1 MSKRAIAD
9 VRPSQVITTFG
20 PGAIVDLQTTSVI
33 VAGIDNWP
41 IEEEM
46 VIREP
51 RLERTLGVDRFFSA
65 MPTEGSFSRKPG
77 TVPAYIFPRYQLCPV
92 CRTLSC
98 FGEGNT
104 EYNSRATGN

>member
-41 IEEEM
+41 TEEEM

-51 RLERTLGVDRFFSA
+51 RLEQAPPSETFFSSY
-65 MPTEGSFSRKPG
+65 TE
-77 TVPAYIFPRYQLCPV
+77 
-92 CRTLSC
+92 
-98 FGEGNT
+98 
-104 EYNSRATGN
+104 